1 MIPKFEIKLPN
12 GLILSVEGDPNR
24 SWKVKPESESQLAL
38 KMAEAIATADWP
50 AVVSLYGSKTAKS
63 QAALEVSREQAA
75 QVTASK
81 PRQRAVMPPLNL
93 NNPIA
98 PSQQQ
103 ERAIQVPAPTQP
115 SELAADV
122 PVSRASARRQTSLRA
137 VTDLLSGAPQ
147 QEKTA

>member
-75 QVTASK
+75 QVTVSK

-103 ERAIQVPAPTQP
+103 DTAKVPAPTQP

-122 PVSRASARRQTSLRA
+122 PASRASARRQTSLRA
-137 VTDLLSGAPQ
+137 VTDLLSGAQQ